1 MNHGSTT
8 MMPDDCCFPDARVS
22 GRIRTLLILVV
33 PSLYLAATLLYSA
46 YQAVWGVQVDPE
58 SAYTMNGLVAAAGY
72 GSLKF
77 DHPGTTTTLLVE
89 LIVRGWALLA
99 RAGDIVAFGLER
111 YDAITWAARAGEA
124 LVLTAALLAGGII
137 VGRTTHSAIA
147 AMLFQAGAFV
157 HADAFHFQMVLA
169 PESLMAAIAL
179 FGMAIVIKATLD
191 AHPPSTGLGIV
202 CGAIFAL
209 GFSTKYLYLPQA
221 LFAVCLL
228 RNRRAFVAAAITGA
242 IGFIGFSLIF
252 NPGTITRGFG
262 WLVQIATHKGNYGE
276 GEPGFI
282 DFGMFW
288 SNMAEIIKAAP
299 LVFGVYVAAAAVA
312 LAWCIG
318 RRSWRDPVS
327 LTLGAAVLIHAAH
340 LVATSKHYALHYMM
354 APWVLTGGVLV
365 LIVVQVRRLVPA
377 VPAVALSLLAG
388 GLCAAMSAMTLVD
401 ARAAAL
407 QASHLNAIG
416 ARLSKAVVA
425 AGPACANVS
434 GMFVRAP
441 ENDMNHGWDMTLQLW
456 GDQPMRDRFSAAYAS
471 AFRVPLLDHN
481 GYTHVLKNN
490 FRPYSYAKLG
500 ADYPCIIVRS
510 AVVLDAESSI
520 GLLALNPDHCVIEG
534 THVYTVG
541 LACAKVR
548 SSFLEQ
554 R

>member
-1 MNHGSTT
+1 MISDH
-8 MMPDDCCFPDARVS
+8 CCFPDAPIN
-22 GRIRTLLILVV
+22 GRIRTLLILIV

-89 LIVRGWALLA
+89 LIVRGWALIGGA
-99 RAGDIVAFGLER
+99 QDIVAFGLEH
-111 YDAITWAARAGEA
+111 YDAITWAGRTGEA
-124 LVLTAALLAGGII
+124 LVLMGALLAGGLI
-137 VGRTTHSAIA
+137 VSRTTQSAIA

-157 HADAFHFQMVLA
+157 HSDAFHFQTVLA

-191 AHPPSTGLGIV
+191 ARPPATALGV
-202 CGAIFAL
+202 ASGVIFAL

-228 RNRRAFVAAAITGA
+228 GNRRAFVAAMVTGA
-242 IGFIGFSLIF
+242 IGFVGFSLIF

-262 WLVQIATHKGNYGE
+262 WLAQIATHKGNYGE

-282 DFGMFW
+282 DFKMFW

-299 LVFGVYVAAAAVA
+299 IVFGVYIAAGAAA
-312 LAWCIG
+312 LAWCIKS
-318 RRSWRDPVS
+318 RSWRDPIS
-327 LTLGAAVLIHAAH
+327 LTLGAATLIYAVH
-340 LVATSKHYALHYMM
+340 LVATSKHYALHYMLV
-354 APWVLTGGVLV
+354 PWVQTGGVLV
-365 LIVVQVRRLVPA
+365 LVVVQLRRLVPA
-377 VPAVALSLLAG
+377 VPAAVLSLLAG
-388 GLCAAMSAMTLVD
+388 CLCAVMSATTLIE

-407 QASHLNAIG
+407 FESHANAIG
-416 ARLSKAVVA
+416 ARLSKAAVA

-441 ENDMNHGWDMTLQLW
+441 ENDMNHGWDMTVQLW
-456 GDQPMRDRFSAAYAS
+456 GDQAMRERFSSAYAS
-471 AFRVPLLDHN
+471 AFTVPLLDHN
-481 GYTHVLKNN
+481 GNTHVLKSN
-490 FRPYSYAKLG
+490 FRPTSYAKLG
-500 ADYPCIIVRS
+500 ADYPCIVVRS
-510 AVVLDAESSI
+510 AVALDADSSM

-534 THVYTVG
+534 IHVYTVG
-541 LACAKVR
+541 LACMKVR

>member
-1 MNHGSTT
+1 M
-8 MMPDDCCFPDARVS
+8 S

-33 PSLYLAATLLYSA
+33 PLLYLAATLLYSA
-46 YQAVWGVQVDPE
+46 DQAVWGVQVDPE

-89 LIVRGWALLA
+89 LIVRGWALF
-99 RAGDIVAFGLER
+99 AGPKDIVAFGLEH
-111 YDAITWAARAGEA
+111 YDAITSAARAGEA
-124 LVLTAALLAGGII
+124 LLLTAALLAGGII
-137 VGRTTHSAIA
+137 VGRATHSAIA

-157 HADAFHFQMVLA
+157 HADTFHFQMVVA

-179 FGMAIVIKATLD
+179 FGMAIVIKAALD
-191 AHPPSTGLGIV
+191 AHPPSTGLGVV
-202 CGAIFAL
+202 CGVIFAL
-209 GFSTKYLYLPQA
+209 GFATKYLYLPQA

-228 RNRRAFVAAAITGA
+228 GNRRAFVAATVTGA
-242 IGFIGFSLIF
+242 IGFVGFSLIF

-282 DFGMFW
+282 DFGTFW

-299 LVFGVYVAAAAVA
+299 LVFGVYVAAAAAA
-312 LAWCIG
+312 LAWCIKS
-318 RRSWRDPVS
+318 RNWRDPVS

-354 APWVLTGGVLV
+354 VPWVLTGGVLV
-365 LIVVQVRRLVPA
+365 LIVVQVRRLLPA
-377 VPAVALSLLAG
+377 VPPAALSLLAG
-388 GLCAAMSAMTLVD
+388 SLCAAMSAMTLID

-407 QASHLNAIG
+407 QASQSNAIG

-456 GDQPMRDRFSAAYAS
+456 GDQAMRDRFSAAYAS

-481 GYTHVLKNN
+481 GYTHVLKQN
-490 FRPYSYAKLG
+490 FRPDSYARLG

-510 AVVLDAESSI
+510 AVVLDAENSI

-534 THVYTVG
+534 IHVYTVG

-548 SSFLEQ
+548 GSFLEQ

>member
-1 MNHGSTT
+1 
-8 MMPDDCCFPDARVS
+8 MMSDDRCFPDARVS
-22 GRIRTLLILVV
+22 ERIRVLLILIV

-99 RAGDIVAFGLER
+99 RAGDIVAFGLAH
-111 YDAITWAARAGEA
+111 YDAITWAARTGEA
-124 LVLTAALLAGGII
+124 LVLAAALLAGGII

-147 AMLFQAGAFV
+147 AMLFQGGAFV
-157 HADAFHFQMVLA
+157 HADAFHFQTVLA

-179 FGMAIVIKATLD
+179 FGMAIVIKAALD
-191 AHPPSTGLGIV
+191 AHPPSMRLGVV
-202 CGAIFAL
+202 CGGIFAL

-228 RNRRAFVAAAITGA
+228 RNRRAFVAATVTGA
-242 IGFIGFSLIF
+242 VGFVGFSMVF

-299 LVFGVYVAAAAVA
+299 LVFGVYAAAAVA
-312 LAWCIG
+312 ALAGCIEH
-318 RRSWRDPVS
+318 RNWRDPLS
-327 LTLGAAVLIHAAH
+327 LTLGAAVLVHAAH

-365 LIVVQVRRLVPA
+365 LIVVQVKRLVPA
-377 VPAVALSLLAG
+377 VPPVALSLLAG
-388 GLCAAMSAMTLVD
+388 SLCAAMSAMTLVD
-401 ARAAAL
+401 VGAAAL

-481 GYTHVLKNN
+481 SYTHVLKNN

-510 AVVLDAESSI
+510 AAALDAENSI

-534 THVYTVG
+534 IHVYTVG